1 MFDFASFDSS
11 KSHIKTLYGT
21 SQDVLDKKPSLSI
34 FDKTISFGD
43 LQQNILDSEPFIK
56 DCPKNVLID
65 CGSITENDYTKA
77 RSSLESITKSPRN
90 VVIQVVPVKSYPE
103 VTFMHAELKMMKDKK
118 PRYFAPRFAV
128 DLRERASEIKPNHGV
143 CINLGCIVTMPKNCK
158 GRNIVDNKIV
168 TTAISSQPEFI
179 IVPVIVSS
187 HEGITPTL
195 YARDAADS
203 GVLTINFTTASKFD
217 LSKKLLIVLYAF
229 TVGQSKT
236 AVSLVDV
243 EAQACALFK
252 PKDSRRGR
260 SVKNPKVKFYAQSF
274 DTETVPNSL
283 ILSTFDNSK
292 KPIVAFDKQKIKVS
306 GVNVLFS
313 SRKRE
318 WHNTDL
324 VSLSGL
330 YNATDAKL
338 NVAPKLAI
346 GSQFNNNT
354 HCMTLIDSKVSVYSE
369 PGKLQNDF
377 KIINGSFINH
387 LEYMSIKKNIARLV
401 NAIEQL
407 SIGAKMSVNLS
418 KQQQQQS
425 AKLPSLDDAI
435 AEFDV
440 KGDSSSEEHGKT
452 KSYSYIILKS
462 FILLVSK
469 FCRNIF
475 TPEQLQQLDNETLKF
490 SASTS
495 NAAAAAATTTTPI
508 GMKRKHD
515 DDDDDDDAKEDNVGG
530 GSSNNNSSSNN
541 NENESKRIKLD

>member
-1 MFDFASFDSS
+1 MFNFKSFDSS
-11 KSHIKTLYGT
+11 ESYIKPLYAT
-21 SQDVLDKKPSLSI
+21 SQDVLNKKPSLSI
-34 FDKTISFGD
+34 FDKNISFGD
-43 LQQNILDSEPFIK
+43 LQKNILDSEPFIK

-77 RSSLESITKSPRN
+77 RLSLESITKSPRN
-90 VVIQVVPVKSYPE
+90 VVIQIVPVKSYPE
-103 VTFMHAELKMMKDKK
+103 VTFMHAELKMMKDI
-118 PRYFAPRFAV
+118 PRYFAPRFTV
-128 DLRERASEIKPNHGV
+128 DLKEKTSEIKPNHGV
-143 CINLGCIVTMPKNCK
+143 CISLGCIATMPKNCK

-179 IVPVIVSS
+179 IVPVIVSN

-217 LSKKLLIVLYAF
+217 LSKKLLVVLYAF

-292 KPIVAFDKQKIKVS
+292 KPIVTFDKQKIKVS

-318 WHNTDL
+318 WHNNDL

-330 YNATDAKL
+330 YHATDAKL
-338 NVAPKLAI
+338 NITPKLAI

-354 HCMTLIDSKVSVYSE
+354 HCMTLIDSKVSLYSE

-377 KIINGSFINH
+377 KIINGSCINH

-401 NAIEQL
+401 TAVEQL
-407 SIGAKMSVNLS
+407 SIGAKMSVTLS
-418 KQQQQQS
+418 KHQS
-425 AKLPSLDDAI
+425 ATSKLPSLDDAI

-440 KGDSSSEEHGKT
+440 EGDSSSEDHGKT

-462 FILLVSK
+462 FILLVTK
-469 FCRNIF
+469 FCRNLF
-475 TPEQLQQLDNETLKF
+475 TSEQLQQLDNETLKF
-490 SASTS
+490 SASAS
-495 NAAAAAATTTTPI
+495 NTATTTI
-508 GMKRKHD
+508 GVKRNHNDDDNNNTKID
-515 DDDDDDDAKEDNVGG
+515 DDDV
-530 GSSNNNSSSNN
+530 GSSNN
-541 NENESKRIKLD
+541 ENEPKRVKLD